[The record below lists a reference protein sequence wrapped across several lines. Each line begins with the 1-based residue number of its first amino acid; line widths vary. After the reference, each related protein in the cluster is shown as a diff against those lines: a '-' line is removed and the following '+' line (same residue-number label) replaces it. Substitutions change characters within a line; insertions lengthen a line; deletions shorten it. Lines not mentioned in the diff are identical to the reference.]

1 MTKKLKDLN
10 TVLSDIHNDARK
22 IGIPICMLP
31 MTIFLWIDT
40 NQKTCA
46 PIVGHIEINFCGT
59 INEEK
64 LFSIIQS
71 IDKVTPVSMI
81 VIEGHFKVYRKV
93 YSVTK
98 TETFMNKPCGEC

>member
-1 MTKKLKDLN
+1 VTKKLKDLD
-10 TVLSDIHNDARK
+10 TVLSDIHSDVTK
-22 IGIPICMLP
+22 TGIPVCMLP

-46 PIVGHIEINFCGT
+46 PIVGHIEINFHGT

-64 LFSIIQS
+64 LFSIIQN

-81 VIEGHFKVYRKV
+81 VTEGHPFKAYR
-93 YSVTK
+93 VTK
-98 TETFMNKPCGEC
+98 TEAFMNKPCEEC